1 MLSVTQSA
9 KHFAEKLNSCLDN
22 TDAPTHIRERAVI
35 LSKMLDISKQQA
47 WILLEGHTLP
57 DSSLIQKIA
66 NEFDVDPKWLS
77 GEK

>member
-1 MLSVTQSA
+1 VAQGT
-9 KHFAEKLNSCLDN
+9 KHFADRLNSCLDDN
-22 TDAPTHIRERAVI
+22 DAPAQMRERAAI
-35 LSKMLDISKQQA
+35 LSKILDISKQQA

-57 DSSLIQKIA
+57 NPFLLQKIA